1 MRPVSNTSDTS
12 RGCCCGSDAGLMR
25 RLKAVCPAKTGHKH
39 SANVIPRWNPHGG
52 KAMDWQRHEK
62 NIRAKVEYWFE
73 IIVKQLSERGV
84 SQRNVYNM
92 DETGVMLSDLD
103 TVKVLI
109 ARGGKEQRRGR
120 ALKRTITTAI
130 ECVSVGGRVLPPLII
145 FPGTVLVQQ
154 AHGCLMRHPVCTI
167 AAVRRAITIPHSA
180 NGRPLVLIMDGFGSH
195 ESLDVVTFCFENNII
210 LCRQPSQATDKLQPC
225 DIGVFSPLKIACRD
239 QVDQLYRNGA
249 ATVNKAHFTLLHSRA
264 REIATTSRNI

>member
-1 MRPVSNTSDTS
+1 
-12 RGCCCGSDAGLMR
+12 
-25 RLKAVCPAKTGHKH
+25 
-39 SANVIPRWNPHGG
+39 
-52 KAMDWQRHEK
+52 MDWQRHEK

-180 NGRPLVLIMDGFGSH
+180 GTGWSTFLIRLHGGEPTADLLYSSWTALVLTNRWMW
-195 ESLDVVTFCFENNII
+195 
-210 LCRQPSQATDKLQPC
+210 
-225 DIGVFSPLKIACRD
+225 
-239 QVDQLYRNGA
+239 
-249 ATVNKAHFTLLHSRA
+249 
-264 REIATTSRNI
+264 